1 MGEPVYVNNKGMR
14 LRLTLD
20 ANGMGK
26 VFLDDIDISQA
37 AVGVAIECNPGEPA
51 RATLTL
57 HLSALDVDVAGAVV
71 ERVPE
76 SE

>member
-1 MGEPVYVNNKGMR
+1 MSEPIHVNSKGMR

-20 ANGMGK
+20 ANGIGK
-26 VFLDDIDISQA
+26 VFLDDIDISRA
-37 AVGVAIECNPGEPA
+37 AAGVAIECNPGEPA
-51 RATLTL
+51 RAILTL